1 MRERLAKEIEDAL
14 KAIFDQLIVIQE
26 EFNRGNF
33 IKPKKYDFELLIDAE
48 TENPHACNKVISL
61 ILNKSWDYN

>member
-61 ILNKSWDYN
+61 ILFKTWDYN

>member
-33 IKPKKYDFELLIDAE
+33 IKPKKYDYELLIDAE
-48 TENPHACNKVISL
+48 TENPHACSKVMSL
-61 ILNKSWDYN
+61 ILFKTWDYN